1 MKIFWITIIP
11 ELIRKVLMINTKIPI
26 YLASKSPRRR
36 KLLKQLGIN
45 FKVFS
50 VNTPEDFLD
59 GEHPVEC
66 VKRIA
71 LEKMELA
78 KLKVKESIIITADT
92 IVVLHHKVIGKPVS
106 KSDAIKILSV
116 LSGKVHTV
124 YTGFCV
130 LNQKND
136 TMILDYEK
144 TDVEFRKL
152 LKDEITDYVDGGSPM
167 DKAGAYGIQD
177 DFGAVFVKRINGCY
191 YNVVGLP
198 LTKLYKAIR
207 EVV

>member
-1 MKIFWITIIP
+1 
-11 ELIRKVLMINTKIPI
+11 MIKTKLPI

-45 FKVFS
+45 FKSFL
-50 VNTPEDFLD
+50 VNSSEDFLN
-59 GEHPVEC
+59 GEHPVGC

-71 LEKMELA
+71 MEKMDIA
-78 KLKVKESIIITADT
+78 NKRVNNSIIITADT
-92 IVVLHHKVIGKPVS
+92 IVVLEGKVIGKPTS
-106 KSDAIKILSV
+106 KSDAVKILSF

-130 LNQKND
+130 LNQK
-136 TMILDYEK
+136 TKKMFLDYER
-144 TDVEFRKL
+144 TEVEFRKL
-152 LKDEITDYVDGGSPM
+152 TKDEIVDYVDGGSPM

-198 LTKLYKAIR
+198 LTKLYNALRK
-207 EVV
+207 VT

>member
-1 MKIFWITIIP
+1 VIKTS
-11 ELIRKVLMINTKIPI
+11 IPI

-36 KLLKQLGIN
+36 KLLKQLGIK
-45 FKVFS
+45 FKAFS
-50 VNTPEDFLD
+50 VESPEDFLD

-71 LEKMELA
+71 IEKMELA
-78 KLKVKESIIITADT
+78 KCKVNQSIIITADT
-92 IVVLHHKVIGKPVS
+92 IVVLQHKVIGKPSS
-106 KSDAIKILSV
+106 KTDAINILSQ

-130 LNQKND
+130 LNQR
-136 TMILDYEK
+136 TGLMILDYEK
-144 TDVEFRKL
+144 TDVKFRKL
-152 LKDEITDYVDGGSPM
+152 IKDEIIDYVSGGSPM

-177 DFGAVFVKRINGCY
+177 DFGAVFVERINGCY

-198 LTKLYKAIR
+198 LTKLYKALR
-207 EVV
+207 KVT

>member
-1 MKIFWITIIP
+1 
-11 ELIRKVLMINTKIPI
+11 MIKTNQII

-36 KLLKQLGIN
+36 KLLKQLGIK
-45 FKVFS
+45 FKSFS
-50 VNTPEDFLD
+50 VNSIEEFID

-71 LEKMELA
+71 MEKMEIA
-78 KLKVKESIIITADT
+78 NKKVNGCIIITADT
-92 IVVLHHKVIGKPVS
+92 IVVLNKKVIGKPLN
-106 KSDAIKILSV
+106 KQDAIKILSM

-130 LNQKND
+130 LNQRTNKQIVN
-136 TMILDYEK
+136 YER
-144 TDVEFRKL
+144 TEVEFRQL
-152 LKDEITDYVDGGSPM
+152 TKDEIVDYVKGGSPM

-198 LTKLYKAIR
+198 LTKLYNTLRK
-207 EVV
+207 VT